1 MKTLF
6 LTHEEALKIGNEILG
21 SFPEGWECKV
31 RETPHSNNG
40 KRFLIEFFNKKE
52 QLYSYHSTVATPNG
66 GSKDRFLIHHHDD
79 MMSGYIGSGDTPREA
94 IKNLRKKIKT
104 DMEHLKSVL
113 NNISK

>member
-6 LTHEEALKIGNEILG
+6 LNQAEAFKIGNEILT
-21 SFPEGWECKV
+21 SFPEGWEFKV
-31 RETPHSNNG
+31 RETPHSNSG
-40 KRFLIEFFNKKE
+40 KRFLLEFFNKKE
-52 QLYSYHSTVATPNG
+52 QLYSYHNTVATPNG
-66 GSKDRFLIHHHDD
+66 GSKDRFLIHHHDEV
-79 MMSGYIGSGDTPREA
+79 MSAYICSGDNPREA